1 MSEEERKARNMRESV
16 GVKDWIAQSKDGST
30 HSHQGKELF
39 AFPSV
44 WQKQDRKHSQATVI
58 KRQAIGPRN
67 VVGKIPKIQAN

>member
-16 GVKDWIAQSKDGST
+16 GIKDWIAQSKDRST

-44 WQKQDRKHSQATVI
+44 WQKQDRKHGQATMI
-58 KRQAIGPRN
+58 KR
-67 VVGKIPKIQAN
+67 

>member
-44 WQKQDRKHSQATVI
+44 WQKQDRKHGQSTMI
-58 KRQAIGPRN
+58 KR
-67 VVGKIPKIQAN
+67 